1 MKSFQKLRGAAA
13 KKETMVTKKRI
24 KNIPVQ
30 VSTFMDKGIK
40 KYGLY
45 IDGDKL
51 DNYKSERDAM
61 LSANEFIK
69 QYRKLKWQHKSNH

>member
-1 MKSFQKLRGAAA
+1 MKSFQKLRNATS
-13 KKETMVTKKRI
+13 KKEKIVSKKRI
-24 KNIPVQ
+24 NNIPVQ
-30 VSTFMDKGIK
+30 VSNFIDKGIK

-51 DNYKSERDAM
+51 DNYKSEREAM

-69 QYRKLKWQHKSNH
+69 QYRKSK

>member
-1 MKSFQKLRGAAA
+1 MEKSF
-13 KKETMVTKKRI
+13 I
-24 KNIPVQ
+24 
-30 VSTFMDKGIK
+30 DKGIK

-51 DNYKSERDAM
+51 DNYKSEREAM

-69 QYRKLKWQHKSNH
+69 QYRKSK

>member
-1 MKSFQKLRGAAA
+1 MKSFQKLRNATS
-13 KKETMVTKKRI
+13 KKEKIVSKKRI
-24 KNIPVQ
+24 NNIPVQ
-30 VSTFMDKGIK
+30 ISNFIDKGIK

-51 DNYKSERDAM
+51 DNYKSEKEAM

-69 QYRKLKWQHKSNH
+69 QYRKSK

>member
-1 MKSFQKLRGAAA
+1 MKSFQKLRNATS
-13 KKETMVTKKRI
+13 KKEKIVSKKRI
-24 KNIPVQ
+24 NNIPVQ
-30 VSTFMDKGIK
+30 VSNFIDKGIK

-51 DNYKSERDAM
+51 DNYKSEKEAM

-69 QYRKLKWQHKSNH
+69 QYRKSK

>member
-1 MKSFQKLRGAAA
+1 MKSFQKLRNATS
-13 KKETMVTKKRI
+13 KKEKIVSKKRI
-24 KNIPVQ
+24 NNIPVQ
-30 VSTFMDKGIK
+30 VSNFIDKGIK

-51 DNYKSERDAM
+51 DNYKSEREAM

-69 QYRKLKWQHKSNH
+69 QNRKSK

>member
-1 MKSFQKLRGAAA
+1 MKSFQKLRNATS
-13 KKETMVTKKRI
+13 KKEKIVSKKRI
-24 KNIPVQ
+24 NNIPVQ
-30 VSTFMDKGIK
+30 ISNFIDKGIK

-51 DNYKSERDAM
+51 DNYKSEREAM

-69 QYRKLKWQHKSNH
+69 QYRKSK

>member
-1 MKSFQKLRGAAA
+1 MKSFQKLRNATS
-13 KKETMVTKKRI
+13 KKEKIVSKKRI
-24 KNIPVQ
+24 NNIPVQ
-30 VSTFMDKGIK
+30 VSNFIDKGIK

-69 QYRKLKWQHKSNH
+69 QYRKLK